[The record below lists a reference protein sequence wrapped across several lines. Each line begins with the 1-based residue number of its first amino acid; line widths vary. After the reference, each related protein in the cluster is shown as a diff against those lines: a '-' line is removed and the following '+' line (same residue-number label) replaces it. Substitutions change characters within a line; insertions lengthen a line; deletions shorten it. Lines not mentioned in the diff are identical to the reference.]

1 MDILLQSDGQ
11 LYPPR
16 RTEPKPPPPKKPAE
30 TPPPPQPPPPPPQ
43 ARPIPWEDILLI
55 AVAFAILR
63 NSETP
68 DIPLLIALA
77 YILFDRDFSLK
88 GLL

>member
-16 RTEPKPPPPKKPAE
+16 RTEPKPTPVKEKP
-30 TPPPPQPPPPPPQ
+30 TPPPPPPAPEPPA
-43 ARPIPWEDILLI
+43 ARPIPWEDLLLI
-55 AVAFAILR
+55 AVAFALLR
-63 NSETP
+63 NSDQP
-68 DIPLLIALA
+68 DLPLLIALA
-77 YILFDRDFSLK
+77 YIMFDRDFSLK

>member
-16 RTEPKPPPPKKPAE
+16 RAEPKPPPKAEKPA
-30 TPPPPQPPPPPPQ
+30 PPPPPEEPKPQ
-43 ARPIPWEDILLI
+43 TRPIPWEDLLLI